1 MSLLAKATAG
11 SSSYMSALPGLCLIL
26 VLPLLCAACGGLTGA
41 NVKNSNPPTLPTVAI
56 TSPASGATVSGAVTV
71 STSVSANTTSVQF
84 RVDGNNASTAV
95 TSAPFSYSLNTTK
108 LSNGS
113 HSLTAAASNAAGQT
127 TTSAAVRINVNNPP
141 PTSPTVSITSPAS
154 GATVSGT
161 ITVTANA
168 TDNAGVT
175 KVEFYLDNSLQ
186 TTDTSS
192 PYSWSWNT
200 TSVTNGSHTITTK
213 CYGAA
218 GSTATASVM
227 VDVNNGSN
235 GGGSGGLTP
244 SGPVTVS
251 GQSGVVIQ
259 DLHITNPS
267 GDCVTVTNS
276 KNITIRRSEIGPC
289 GGNGVNVSGG
299 DAIQIYDSY
308 IHPEKPLTTGCCDT
322 HDGVFANGTSNLS
335 IQGNVIAYGESN
347 IEVNNATTVTVRGNF
362 LLNPI
367 DSDPSQPADGQSRGQ
382 NFQAWSNSSNVT
394 VENNYALSSTDTSKY
409 LFAENQEDSINFGVT
424 DGIIAR
430 NNYITGGH
438 SPSGCGLIAD
448 TGANNAQFLSNTLL
462 NTGQCGIGIA
472 DGTNQLADSNKILNS
487 TPVNGGGNTAIYVWK
502 VTSSDPPCGPVQISN
517 NIASGLASDGS
528 ANSFFGGGGCD
539 PVTMTN
545 NTFDAAAQQA
555 LSPAAQKLPPPLIP
569 PQPANCVIASPFT
582 NNAGL
587 PACHVSAL
595 AGGGIGST
603 PSTVSITS
611 AGSGATVSGTVAIST
626 SVSGGSDTAQ
636 LEADR
641 NNTGA
646 AMTSE
651 PHVPFFRKRIPT
663 LSRGTISEGEN
674 LYVSTGQV
682 QVHYLSLFCLDLRNN
697 ARVTGCFSPAGL
709 QERLSWLGITLAAPQ
724 PSRLSPESHPSD
736 GSPAEAPDEPLPFR
750 GVKASVMFGS
760 GVRNLWGSGIA
771 QVTSLRFAIGLIADL
786 ACAQQRND
794 RSNDRNAFS
803 GCRTRGAIATRTV
816 DPCPRGGQ
824 PGAGRPLPRLRVNY
838 QGVFYAAMVRF
849 QEAGAVSG
857 MLAKEPGSGLGPRF
871 NGTSCSSSHAHGGE
885 SWVRT

>member
-1 MSLLAKATAG
+1 MSLLTKAMAG
-11 SSSYMSALPGLCLIL
+11 SSSYIRVLPGLCLIL
-26 VLPLLCAACGGLTGA
+26 FLPLLCAACGGLTSA

-56 TSPASGATVSGAVTV
+56 TSPASGATVSGTVTV

-84 RVDGNNASTAV
+84 RVDGNNTSSAV
-95 TSAPFSYSLNTTK
+95 TTAPFSYSLNTTK

-127 TTSAAVRINVNNPP
+127 ATSAGVTINVSNPA

-168 TDNAGVT
+168 ADNAGVT

-200 TSVTNGSHTITTK
+200 TSVANGSHTLMAK
-213 CYGAA
+213 CYDAA

-251 GQSGVVIQ
+251 DQSGVVIQ

-267 GDCVTVTNS
+267 GDCITVTNS
-276 KNITIRRSEIGPC
+276 TNITIRRSEIGPC

-299 DAIQIYDSY
+299 NTIGIYDSY
-308 IHPEKPLTTGCCDT
+308 IHPEKPLATGCCDT

-382 NFQAWSNSSNVT
+382 NFQAWSNSSNIT

-409 LFAENQEDSINFGVT
+409 LFPENQEDSINFGVT
-424 DGIIAR
+424 NGIIAR

-448 TGANNAQFLSNTLL
+448 TGANSAQFLSNTLV

-517 NIASGLASDGS
+517 NIASALASDGS

-555 LSPAAQKLPPPLIP
+555 LSPAAQKLAPPLIP

-582 NNAGL
+582 NNTRL
-587 PACHVSAL
+587 PGCHGSAL
-595 AGGGIGST
+595 ASRGIGST

-611 AGSGATVSGTVAIST
+611 PGSGATVFGTVAVST
-626 SVSGGSDTAQ
+626 SVSGSTTSAQ
-636 LEADR
+636 FEADG

-646 AMTSE
+646 AATSAL
-651 PHVPFFRKRIPT
+651 HVPLFRKRIHT
-663 LSRGTISEGEN
+663 FSRETISEEGN
-674 LYVSTGQV
+674 LSLGTGLV
-682 QVHYLSLFCLDLRNN
+682 QVHYLSLFCLDLGKN
-697 ARVTGCFSPAGL
+697 ARVIGCYSPA
-709 QERLSWLGITLAAPQ
+709 RLRSGWFGITLADPQ
-724 PSRLSPESHPSD
+724 PSRLSPESHPSG
-736 GSPAEAPDEPLPFR
+736 GSPAEAPDESLRFR
-750 GVKASVMFGS
+750 EAKASVMLGS
-760 GVRNLWGSGIA
+760 GVKNLWGFRISQIA
-771 QVTSLRFAIGLIADL
+771 LLGLVIGLTANL
-786 ACAQQRND
+786 AYAQRRND
-794 RSNDRNAFS
+794 RSNDRNTLS
-803 GCRTRGAIATRTV
+803 GGGNRGAIAIQAV
-816 DPCPRGGQ
+816 DPRIRGGQ
-824 PGAGRPLPRLRVNY
+824 LDAGGPLPGLRVDY
-838 QGVFYAAMVRF
+838 QAVFCAAMARF
-849 QEAGAVSG
+849 QEAGSVSG
-857 MLAKEPGSGLGPRF
+857 TLATGSGLRPRF
-871 NGTSCSSSHAHGGE
+871 NGTSCSGCHAHGGE
-885 SWVRT
+885 WWGRT